1 MAESKM
7 KEVAKLLG
15 VELEEEFKIKG
26 DNSDYDTYRLTNKG
40 LLDSDSFICGYC
52 LTSLLT
58 GKLEIEKNILDE
70 VEKRYLENLLRPFK
84 NRVKYVEKI
93 HYQKEYLYICLDKAD
108 DCITLPYFKKNTMYV
123 GMEPE
128 KEYTLKELRLFEND

>member
-7 KEVAKLLG
+7 KEVAKILG
-15 VELEEEFKIKG
+15 VELGEEFKIKG
-26 DNSDYDTYRLTNKG
+26 YDGIFKLTNDG
-40 LLDSDSFICGYC
+40 LSDGSYI
-52 LTSLLT
+52 LSLNLNLLLN
-58 GKLEIEKNILDE
+58 GECEIEKPILDK

-84 NRVKYVEKI
+84 DRVKYIEKI
-93 HYQKEYLYICLDKAD
+93 RYQKEYLYICLDKDD

-128 KEYTLKELRLFEND
+128 KEYSLKELGLFE